1 MMLWIEGA
9 VALTIAL
16 AFLAHATLALKPQYV
31 AHHPT
36 RVRIGAT
43 IQGLTLG
50 LLIGFFMVPLRMQ
63 LMRMGGDLPPASAA
77 ASYLSYVPA
86 LVLYLVVRRGAL
98 LKAPIVST
106 YMRAYR
112 RAMLLKQVADAQ
124 NNLSKLDLIE
134 AKFA

>member
-1 MMLWIEGA
+1 MMLWIEGG
-9 VALTIAL
+9 VALAIAL
-16 AFLAHATLALKPQYV
+16 AFLLHATLALKAQHV
-31 AHHPT
+31 AHHPA

-50 LLIGFFMVPLRMQ
+50 LLIGFVMVPLRVQVMN
-63 LMRMGGDLPPASAA
+63 LGGGATPVSGLA
-77 ASYLSYVPA
+77 YLSYLPA
-86 LVLYLVVRRGAL
+86 FLLYLVVRRGAL

-112 RAMLLKQVADAQ
+112 RAMLLKQLDDAQ
-124 NNLSKLDLIE
+124 TNLSKLDVIE